1 MIMLKRGFEGNQAP
15 IILSKEQE
23 RLERAGNVYFKI
35 RHYLRIVTVVLCLL
49 AIIFNLGRYF
59 LGYQLGNDN
68 AFTIILGCIISALV
82 FYGIIMFII
91 NVFGTRLLLLYFRIK
106 QFLGK

>member
-1 MIMLKRGFEGNQAP
+1 MLKRGFEENQQAP
-15 IILSKEQE
+15 ITLNKEQE
-23 RLERAGNVYFKI
+23 RLTRAGNVYFKI
-35 RHYLRIVTVVLCLL
+35 RYYLRIVTFVLCIL

>member
-49 AIIFNLGRYF
+49 GIIFNLGRYF
-59 LGYQLGNDN
+59 LGYPSGNDN
-68 AFTIILGCIISALV
+68 AFTSNASLD
-82 FYGIIMFII
+82 FII
-91 NVFGTRLLLLYFRIK
+91 HLQKHIIIIA
-106 QFLGK
+106 